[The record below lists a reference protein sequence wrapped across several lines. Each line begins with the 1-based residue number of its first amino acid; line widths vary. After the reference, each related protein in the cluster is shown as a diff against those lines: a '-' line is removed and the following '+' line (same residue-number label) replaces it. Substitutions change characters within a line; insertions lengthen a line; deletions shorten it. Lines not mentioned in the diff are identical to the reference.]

1 MQNNKELAGKVV
13 IITGA
18 SRNMGRLFGVN
29 LAKKG
34 ADIVVHYHNKQA
46 LADAEQ
52 TASLIK
58 EQGVNA
64 LLFEGDISKT
74 AIVKNLFEETIQ
86 KFGRI
91 DIVINNAG
99 KVIKK
104 KFTEITEED
113 YDSSFLVNAKA
124 AFFVMQ
130 EAAKVLQPNGRVI
143 NIGTTILGATIP
155 NYAVYAGS
163 KGPLEHFTRALA
175 KEIGE
180 RGITVNTVA
189 PGPIDDSFYHGQE
202 TPESAARASMASIA
216 GRLGNPQDIV
226 PVIEFLASQQ
236 SQWVTAQTIF
246 VNGGYLAR

>member
-1 MQNNKELAGKVV
+1 MQDHKELSGKVV
-13 IITGA
+13 IVTGS
-18 SRNMGRLFGVN
+18 SRNMGRLFGLS
-29 LAKKG
+29 LAQKG

-46 LADAEQ
+46 LAEAQQ

-64 LLFEGDISKT
+64 LLFEGDLSKT
-74 AIVKNLFEETIQ
+74 AIVKQLFEETIRE
-86 KFGRI
+86 FGRV

-104 KFTEITEED
+104 KITEITEED
-113 YDSSFLVNAKA
+113 YDSSFSVNAKA
-124 AFFVMQ
+124 AFFVMK
-130 EAAKVLQPNGRVI
+130 EAASVLESNGRII

-175 KEIGE
+175 KEIGD

-202 TPESAARASMASIA
+202 TPESAARASMASVA
-216 GRLGNPQDIV
+216 GRLGHPQDIV

-236 SQWVTAQTIF
+236 SQWITAQTIF